1 MVLHIKMGLPLK
13 GKTEIQKKSYLL
25 QMKFFCKTL
34 VCGIN
39 REFSA
44 FPKLN
49 NPKLFGRIATNLY
62 GKLFVIFWVTY
73 HMWQVS
79 DI

>member
-13 GKTEIQKKSYLL
+13 SKTEIQKKSCLL
-25 QMKFFCKTL
+25 QRKFFCKTL

-44 FPKLN
+44 FLKLKN
-49 NPKLFGRIATNLY
+49 LKLFGKIASNLY

-79 DI
+79 DV